1 MRLAH
6 RAYATTAAAA
16 TIAYAWGCTGW
27 GEAPDP
33 GAPASTP
40 SITSLLQLP
49 DGMSLDHVGHVV
61 VDGSTIHAVASAHG
75 ESNGATIRNRLLL
88 RKKLAEPWAVIWKRS
103 ATDYDYSDAEPR
115 LLAKGDSLYW
125 LDGVSYNSTLNR
137 WSPGYDEPRTLCS
150 ASNAGGIPAAIAAS
164 GDRIFVFHSQG
175 GTCSFDFRSWR
186 IDCLVPSGGSDLAS
200 CPFDATAGGEDAG
213 EPTYMTSVLQGRP
226 LIANGMLNAMVAD
239 GGDLYWFESV
249 STTGGKYAG
258 ANLVKYSPGALDDA
272 GGPAPEP
279 TVVATLDVSS
289 YPTGLA
295 IVGGDIYV
303 AASTA
308 VLEDPRGL
316 SGCALLKRAKSGT
329 AKAFDALVFDDSHSC
344 RGLSSD
350 STHLWFATSW
360 VGFEDGVV
368 REGLARLSLASQS
381 SFPDALIVDRSEIS
395 LSDTVMSGE
404 SLLVPSAGG
413 LLHVPKSLVP

>member
-1 MRLAH
+1 MTLAH
-6 RAYATTAAAA
+6 RAYATTAVAAA
-16 TIAYAWGCTGW
+16 IALAWGCTGW
-27 GEAPDP
+27 GETPDP

-49 DGMSLDHVGHVV
+49 EGMNLDHVGHVV
-61 VDGSTIHAVASAHG
+61 VEGSTIYVVASAR
-75 ESNGATIRNRLLL
+75 SLNNGATSRSRLIL
-88 RKKLAEPWAVIWKRS
+88 RKTLAEPWSVLWKRS
-103 ATDYDYSDAEPR
+103 ATEYDYSDSEPR
-115 LLAKGDSLYW
+115 LLAKGDALFW
-125 LDGVSYNSTLNR
+125 LDSVNYSSSISR
-137 WSPGYDEPRTLCS
+137 WSPGDDEPRTLCS
-150 ASNAGGIPAAIAAS
+150 PSNTNGIPAAIAAS
-164 GDRIFVFHSQG
+164 GDRIFVFHSQA

-186 IDCLVPSGGSDLAS
+186 IECVVPSGGSDLAA
-200 CPFDATAGGEDAG
+200 CPFDATASGDDAG
-213 EPTYMTSVLQGRP
+213 EPTFLTSVLQGRP

-249 STTGGKYAG
+249 STTGKYAG
-258 ANLVKYSPGALDDA
+258 ANLVKYAPGALDDA
-272 GGPAPEP
+272 GMPATEP

-316 SGCALLKRAKSGT
+316 AGCALLRRAKSGS
-329 AKAFDALVFDDSHSC
+329 AKAFDKLVFDDSRSC
-344 RGLSSD
+344 RGLSAD

-368 REGLARLSLASQS
+368 REGLARLSIASQS
-381 SFPDALIVDRSEIS
+381 SFPEALVVDRSGIS
-395 LSDTVMSGE
+395 LSDTVTSGE
-404 SLLVPSAGG
+404 NLMVSSAGG
-413 LLHVPKSLVP
+413 LLQVPKSLVP